1 MILDMLK
8 DGGWHTFED
17 IKEKVRVNENQMVKI
32 VKFLEEYGFIIKD
45 DVGKRIKLDEAVR
58 KLLENTTS

>member
-17 IKEKVRVNENQMVKI
+17 IKGKVRLNENQMVKI